1 MEPIRIK
8 LAAVWI
14 ALMLV
19 YLLGDVLRIFSGD
32 FEVGEVGGME
42 VSPGLY
48 LGMAVLMLLPIL
60 MVLVNIFFEGQVVRW
75 SDIILAV
82 VFFLVNA
89 VGLPTYPGLYDKF
102 LIAVSLG
109 MNILIVWLAWGWVI

>member
-1 MEPIRIK
+1 MEPIKIK

-14 ALMLV
+14 ALMLI

-48 LGMAVLMLLPIL
+48 LGMAALMLLPIL
-60 MVLVNIFFEGQVVRW
+60 MSLVNVFFDGQAVRW
-75 SDIILAV
+75 TDIILAV

-109 MNILIVWLAWGWVI
+109 MNILTVWLAWGWII